1 MKILGCAKDTIHEV
15 EFEDYVA
22 MVVASEIGNAP
33 LEACKAQAV
42 AARSYAVAAGVLND
56 KVISDNSSSAQAC
69 RFNRTNYSNANAA
82 AQATKGEVLIYNNQV
97 ISAVYTDTNGGR
109 TVSSEEKWGG
119 YRVYLIAQD
128 DPWDGASGKT
138 KSGHGVG
145 MSQSGAVV
153 AATQGFTYK
162 QILNFY
168 YPHTQIT
175 SDYNLDLYDD
185 ETYKRKVLEEIKVRV
200 ELALKEIKKGLE

>member
-1 MKILGCAKDTIHEV
+1 MKTLGCAKDTIKEI

-22 MVVASEIGNAP
+22 IVVASEIGNAP

-42 AARSYAVAAGVLND
+42 AARSYAIAAGVLND

-69 RFNRTNYSNANAA
+69 RFNRTSYANANAA
-82 AQATKGEVLIYNNQV
+82 AKATVGEVLTYNDQV
-97 ISAVYTDTNGGR
+97 ISAIYTDTNGGR

-128 DPWDGASGKT
+128 DPWDAASGKP

-145 MSQSGAVV
+145 MSQSGAIV
-153 AATQGFTYK
+153 AANQGFTYT

-168 YPHTQIT
+168 YPHTRLV
-175 SDYNLDLYDD
+175 SEYNCDIRDD
-185 ETYKRKVLEEIKVRV
+185 EEYKRKVLEDIKVRV
-200 ELALKEIKKGLE
+200 ETALRELKKGLE